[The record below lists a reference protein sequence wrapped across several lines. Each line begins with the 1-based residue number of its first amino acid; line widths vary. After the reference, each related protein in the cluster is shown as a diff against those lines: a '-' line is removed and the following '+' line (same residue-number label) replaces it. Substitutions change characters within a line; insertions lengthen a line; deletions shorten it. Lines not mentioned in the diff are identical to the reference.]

1 MWGRENPRRIVMRN
15 NDVDELRKALQVV
28 IELLVK
34 NENEDLVIEQVESIS
49 SEKK

>member
-1 MWGRENPRRIVMRN
+1 MRN

-34 NENEDLVIEQVESIS
+34 NGNEDLVIEQVESIS